1 MPVFGILAGLAATVL
16 VVVAMVLLGEYTKT
30 RGRWLGTALALS
42 GYCLTALGPVALH
55 GRGRYRSVATSGMLF
70 SLLAFA
76 LFAVGLWG
84 TPNSDGYWKATSVS
98 TLLALAL
105 AHVCWMLFL
114 ERPIALVSG
123 MARASAVGASLL
135 ALMAGVGIIF
145 EVKVV
150 LFWWAVAL
158 IGIGQAVTGVA
169 VPITHWWSSARGGS
183 DLGPIGGE
191 ED

>member
-1 MPVFGILAGLAATVL
+1 MLLSGALGGLAAAA
-16 VVVAMVLLGEYTKT
+16 VVVLAMILLGEYTKT

-42 GYCLTALGPVALH
+42 GYCMAALGPVALH
-55 GRGRYRSVATSGMLF
+55 GRGRHRPLAASGMLF

-76 LFAVGLWG
+76 LLAVGLWG

-123 MARASAVGASLL
+123 IARTSALAASLL
-135 ALMAGVGIIF
+135 ALLAGVGIIF

-150 LFWWAVAL
+150 PFWWVVAL
-158 IGIGQAVTGVA
+158 LGIVQVITGVA
-169 VPITHWWSSARGGS
+169 APITLWWSSLRGGS
-183 DLGPIGGE
+183 YPGPIP
-191 ED
+191 